1 MSDLTR
7 VAKLQTLTPIGIKYK
22 NSTGTYVKVPFDK
35 TDNYLDASLS
45 FLTADSAKSVIQ
57 SQIDTLDTNDKI
69 EDATISD
76 KITTLTNA
84 LQADNK

>member
-22 NSTGTYVKVPFDK
+22 NSSGEYVKVPFDK

-45 FLTADSAKSVIQ
+45 FLTADSAKTVIQ
-57 SQIDTLDTNDKI
+57 NQIDTLDTNDKI
-69 EDATISD
+69 EDSTVSA
-76 KITTLTNA
+76 KITTLTST
-84 LQADNK
+84 LEADNK

>member
-22 NSTGTYVKVPFDK
+22 NSSGTYVKVPFDK
-35 TDNYLDASLS
+35 TDNYLDASLA

-57 SQIDTLDTNDKI
+57 TQINTLDTNDKI
-69 EDATISD
+69 EDATVSA
-76 KITTLTNA
+76 KITTLTNT
-84 LQADNK
+84 LEADNK